1 MANKI
6 ICAAVVKQDEVYS
19 VDNLIVFN
27 GLSAIDGVRE
37 AMGYDFLIPVE
48 DGKVLIGDCYD
59 AEKDV
64 FLRDG
69 ERVYPELSDKE
80 RLDALEQAQNDTDA
94 ALIELAQ
101 MISGGI

>member
-6 ICAAVVKQDEVYS
+6 ICAAVVKQDEVYN
-19 VDNLIVFN
+19 VDNLIVFD

-37 AMGYDFLIPVE
+37 AMGYDFLLPVE
-48 DGKVLIGDCYD
+48 DGKVLIGDSYD
-59 AEKDV
+59 AENDV

-80 RLDALEQAQNDTDA
+80 RLDALEQAQNNTDA